1 MTVQKLVRTS
11 AAAAG
16 LVVALSLALTG
27 CGGDS
32 DGGDAGKDA
41 GATAPGGSASESGAD
56 SGSGADAASVEGSW
70 AGLTDG
76 KSVALAVASGKV
88 ALVAAE
94 HVCQGAVEDMGGA
107 PMFTLKCGDG
117 DTERTMGSIESND
130 GKTLVI
136 SWTGGKKDTLK
147 KAESGS
153 LPTGLPTELP
163 SGLPTDLPTG

>member
-1 MTVQKLVRTS
+1 MQKLVRKG
-11 AAAAG
+11 AVAAG
-16 LVVALSLALTG
+16 LVVALALTG
-27 CGGDS
+27 CGGS
-32 DGGDAGKDA
+32 GDGDDTGKDA
-41 GATAPGGSASESGAD
+41 GATAPSGSASGTGAD
-56 SGSGADAASVEGSW
+56 SGSGADAASVEGTW

-94 HVCQGAVEDMGGA
+94 HVCQGAVEEMGGA
-107 PMFTLKCGDG
+107 PMFSLKCGDG

-130 GKTLVI
+130 GTTLVI

-147 KAESGS
+147 KTESDA

-163 SGLPTDLPTG
+163 SGLPTKLPTG

>member
-1 MTVQKLVRTS
+1 MNVHQLVRTG

-16 LVVALSLALTG
+16 LVVALALTG
-27 CGGDS
+27 CGSDS
-32 DGGDAGKDA
+32 DKGNADKET
-41 GATAPGGSASESGAD
+41 GATAPSD
-56 SGSGADAASVEGSW
+56 SGSGPASGSGPGADAASVEGTW

-94 HVCQGAVEDMGGA
+94 HVCQGAVEEMSGA
-107 PMFTLKCGDG
+107 PMFALKCGDG

-136 SWTGGKKDTLK
+136 SWTGGTKDTLK
-147 KAESGS
+147 KTASDALPTNLPTDLPSG
-153 LPTGLPTELP
+153 LPTGLPT
-163 SGLPTDLPTG
+163 G